1 MILRADICDFRFSAG
16 ADGRTRI
23 FTLRRSSGRISWS
36 CGLDEL
42 KSSGVIVG
50 NTYQGS
56 FARVKGADFEL
67 YNIMAMLVGTLK
79 GFSFEHA
86 NTERVYQIALSSKT
100 LQCKPFMLS
109 VGEKVIWPVIP
120 GREIIMPDG
129 VNMQSTSGYLAG
141 TGNPGAM
148 KGTRIP

>member
-23 FTLRRSSGRISWS
+23 FTMRRSSGRVSWC

-56 FARVKGADFEL
+56 FARMKGPDFEL
-67 YNIMAMLVGTLK
+67 YNIMAILMGTLK
-79 GFSFEHA
+79 GFSFEQV
-86 NTERVYQIALSSKT
+86 NTERVYQIVMNSKT
-100 LQCKPFMLS
+100 LQCKPFMVS
-109 VGEKVIWPVIP
+109 VGAKVIWPVIP
-120 GREIIMPDG
+120 SREIIMPDG

-141 TGNPGAM
+141 TGNPGAV